1 MISCSSHR
9 LERTTNQRL
18 RIGQGLRIQLWFH
31 KTAHIW
37 QKAIW
42 DLSKQKCFGE
52 QDNGY
57 QVDRCH
63 FNHQRIIT
71 FQLNTFPSNP
81 QTLTSNIL
89 AFSSSFS
96 LFFFDVFSSSFS
108 IKADTFST
116 RLHKKA
122 YPISPLKK
130 KLVVSAIHYGNYL
143 TVRSLGSSLSNFAIT
158 EKASSPKH
166 SS

>member
-18 RIGQGLRIQLWFH
+18 WIGQGLRIQLWFH

-96 LFFFDVFSSSFS
+96 LLFDVLSSSFS
-108 IKADTFST
+108 IKADTST

-130 KLVVSAIHYGNYL
+130 KLVVSAIHYRNYL

-158 EKASSPKH
+158 EKASSLKH